1 MDSIGKRFGTV
12 SNTERFQPLAAEVTT
27 QTSKRLDRACHQTS
41 PLCHKR
47 VTNVYNK
54 NSSSKNMTKTRGQT
68 HLGAGRRRHVSL
80 ISTQSKS
87 IEIRLFGLYV
97 PRARCNQEFKLYISN
112 GHHLELSRAL
122 DRHKGVVGQPGHQ
135 GKDFSEQAW
144 WT

>member
-1 MDSIGKRFGTV
+1 MSYDLLLSSCRNMTCLRSIQTSTMNLKQQPDSQSQPIDLSMDSIGKRFGTV

-87 IEIRLFGLYV
+87 IEIRLFGL
-97 PRARCNQEFKLYISN
+97 
-112 GHHLELSRAL
+112 
-122 DRHKGVVGQPGHQ
+122 
-135 GKDFSEQAW
+135 
-144 WT
+144 